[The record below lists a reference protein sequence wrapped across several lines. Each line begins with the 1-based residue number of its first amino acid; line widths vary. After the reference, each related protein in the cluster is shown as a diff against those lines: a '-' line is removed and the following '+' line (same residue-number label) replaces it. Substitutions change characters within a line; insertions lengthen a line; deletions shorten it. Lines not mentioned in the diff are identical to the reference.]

1 MAVSDSACHVGGRE
15 FESRRARSGTACK
28 QAVLSYRL
36 RNTALHG
43 GVWMGRLVPGDL
55 GFRSFSVDRAVV
67 ATRGDPGSSG
77 QERERLRMPRPDDRE
92 VPAVERRDL
101 RLAEP
106 LCRRDDGSVDRA
118 EWEIRVLLN
127 ELRHPLQIGS
137 GWRLEPELSAS
148 GGAQQRRLSGRA
160 ECLRDEVP
168 RFGQNERRRDERS
181 RLTAQ

>member
-1 MAVSDSACHVGGRE
+1 
-15 FESRRARSGTACK
+15 
-28 QAVLSYRL
+28 
-36 RNTALHG
+36 
-43 GVWMGRLVPGDL
+43 
-55 GFRSFSVDRAVV
+55 
-67 ATRGDPGSSG
+67 
-77 QERERLRMPRPDDRE
+77 MPRPDDRE
-92 VPAVERRDL
+92 VPAVERRDI

-137 GWRLEPELSAS
+137 GWRFEPELAAS

-160 ECLRDEVP
+160 ERLRDEVP
-168 RFGQNERRRDERS
+168 RLGQNERRHDERS